1 VSSAIHTAIVV
12 AVTSGLFVM
21 IFGQFIA
28 KPVLL
33 RMGTM
38 EDVIELAVLYLR
50 IYLLGMSF
58 IMLYDFG
65 SSILRSIGDSEHPL
79 YSLIAA
85 VCKRVICALTASK
98 SSFFRS
104 QKLHS
109 YPSTPLYERTDGKIS

>member
-1 VSSAIHTAIVV
+1 MSSAIHTAIVV

-65 SSILRSIGDSEHPL
+65 SSILRSIGDS
-79 YSLIAA
+79 
-85 VCKRVICALTASK
+85 
-98 SSFFRS
+98 
-104 QKLHS
+104 
-109 YPSTPLYERTDGKIS
+109 